1 MEQNTK
7 EWYEAVEF
15 FERTVSS
22 YGHGSYRFDKETN
35 APVGHWYQH
44 GETNDAFRMFLYGL
58 EYGKKFAALENEES
72 AHYSLQQMYGAG
84 AEQTCSA
91 CCYAALCHFHKK
103 YPKIKGCA
111 HYYG

>member
-1 MEQNTK
+1 MESKTK

-22 YGHGSYRFDKETN
+22 YGFGRYRFDKEKN

-58 EYGKKFAALENEES
+58 EYGKRIAAKE
-72 AHYSLQQMYGAG
+72 
-84 AEQTCSA
+84 
-91 CCYAALCHFHKK
+91 
-103 YPKIKGCA
+103 
-111 HYYG
+111 

>member
-22 YGHGSYRFDKETN
+22 YGTGSYRFDKETN

-44 GETNDAFRMFLYGL
+44 GETNDAFRMFIYGL
-58 EYGKKFAALENEES
+58 AYGERIAALETVEGD
-72 AHYSLQQMYGAG
+72 LQQTHNRQIMP
-84 AEQTCSA
+84 CSCNPVPA
-91 CCYAALCHFHKK
+91 SLCLRRQLYVDDNCPQH
-103 YPKIKGCA
+103 GRTA
-111 HYYG
+111 